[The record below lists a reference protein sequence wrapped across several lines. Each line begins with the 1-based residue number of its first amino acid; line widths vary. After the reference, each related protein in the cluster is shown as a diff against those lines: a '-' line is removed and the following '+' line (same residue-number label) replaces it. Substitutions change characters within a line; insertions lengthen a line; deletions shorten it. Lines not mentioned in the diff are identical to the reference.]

1 MGILTFFKGLESSFF
16 LSRRE
21 RDGIVRSLSVPSR
34 PLSGQGQSD
43 TLEKCIPTLSQGERG
58 MGRLSHFQFP
68 HFLSQYESIY
78 RSLKER
84 EGWDGSVTFSSLTF
98 SLNTRAFTALS
109 RRERDGTAQSH
120 SVPSPPFGL
129 RPEAVILDRAV
140 FASLSRGQSNPLRG
154 FSSTI
159 ISLETK
165 SEALR
170 LRFLFQRR
178 ERDSNP
184 RSCDRLRISRPAH
197 STTLASLRGLH
208 NIV

>member
-1 MGILTFFKGLESSFF
+1 MKEVKRGIGQDVHFVSQAIPLP
-16 LSRRE
+16 RRE
-21 RDGIVRSLSVPSR
+21 RDWTTSSFHFASPF
-34 PLSGQGQSD
+34 
-43 TLEKCIPTLSQGERG
+43 TLSQGERG
-58 MGRLSHFQFP
+58 RLDKTFTSFQFHSP
-68 HFLSQYESIY
+68 
-78 RSLKER
+78 
-84 EGWDGSVTFSSLTF
+84 
-98 SLNTRAFTALS
+98 LS

-129 RPEAVILDRAV
+129 RPEAVILDRAE

>member
-16 LSRRE
+16 SKGERGMGQLAHFISQALSR
-21 RDGIVRSLSVPSR
+21 SHNSSA
-34 PLSGQGQSD
+34 
-43 TLEKCIPTLSQGERG
+43 LSQGERG
-58 MGRLSHFQFP
+58 MGRLSHILFLLV
-68 HFLSQYESIY
+68 LSQYKSIY
-78 RSLKER
+78 LSLKER
-84 EGWDGSVTFSSLTF
+84 EGLDGELTSF
-98 SLNTRAFTALS
+98 R
-109 RRERDGTAQSH
+109 
-120 SVPSPPFGL
+120 SPPFGL
-129 RPEAVILDRAV
+129 RPEAVIFDRAV

-154 FSSTI
+154 FSSTSF
-159 ISLETK
+159 SLETK

-170 LRFLFQRR
+170 LRFSFQRR